1 MRSRRGAIR
10 AGVGILAAALV
21 FAAPSRADLT
31 AARAEQNLEKR
42 SKLALQNA
50 SSALK
55 TARAAYNK
63 GDDAQVASAVNEVQ
77 ESVDLAYDSLKQTGK
92 NPRSHPKYFKQAE
105 IDTRDL
111 LRRLDSFQQEMSYL
125 DRPML
130 DKVKARIQQVHDDL
144 LMGLMEGKRK

>member
-1 MRSRRGAIR
+1 MRSRRGMFR
-10 AGVGILAAALV
+10 AAMGVVALGLA
-21 FAAPSRADLT
+21 FAAPSRADLS

-42 SKLALQNA
+42 SRLALQNA
-50 SSALK
+50 AAALK
-55 TARAAYNK
+55 AARTAYNK
-63 GDDAQVASAVNEVQ
+63 SDDAQVASATAEIQ

-125 DRPML
+125 DRPTL

-144 LMGLMEGKRK
+144 LLGLMEGKRK